1 MGRDLRLPA
10 DAHVVVQPNRV
21 WVTDLTELKTGEG
34 KLFLCVLKDLYDGTL
49 VGWKTK
55 ARPTAELVVATV
67 DWALAKSGWQFS
79 TRTIIHSDHG
89 NQYTST
95 AYRQCL
101 QTVWL
106 KL

>member
-1 MGRDLRLPA
+1 MKAASLFGVPKKKTQSPKPVPVDTTLPDLVQRDFSA
-10 DAHVVVQPNRV
+10 AAPNWV

-67 DWALAKSGWQFS
+67 E
-79 TRTIIHSDHG
+79 
-89 NQYTST
+89 
-95 AYRQCL
+95 
-101 QTVWL
+101 
-106 KL
+106 